1 MIQWFKTWFK
11 NARSISLVQSIM
23 PALTAFVLGFG
34 IENFNFVLAAI
45 AIVGVMFAHLG
56 MNLADDYFDYIQ
68 VPQESRDNLARK
80 GIRARTTK
88 CPYFKDGSATLPQ
101 LRNAMIIF
109 LAIAAACGAIV
120 AIFHFTTQLLWV
132 VGITFVLGI
141 FYSAPP
147 FKLSYYGFGEL
158 IIGIIFGPLLMV
170 GVSLAGC
177 AHIDATIAM
186 LSVPV
191 GLLVTNILFTHS
203 FLDKEAD
210 KAAGKMTLARLLNS
224 NSANLTASVV
234 FNIAPFVIIVYGVI
248 AGWFHWAYLV
258 TLMALPRAL
267 WLVDSLFK
275 FAKGKEVD
283 TANPPKMLGNLP
295 NWENIKAA
303 GMDWFMIR
311 WLTSRNI
318 VSQYCLLTAVV
329 TVLLKAI
336 RVMGCW

>member
-1 MIQWFKTWFK
+1 MNWFKIWFK
-11 NARSISLVQSIM
+11 NARSIALPQSLM
-23 PALTAFVLGFG
+23 PAITALVLGLG
-34 IENFNFVLAAI
+34 IDGFNFIVAVI
-45 AIVGVMFAHLG
+45 AVVGVVFAHLG

-68 VPQESRDNLARK
+68 VPQESRDKLVRM
-80 GIRARTTK
+80 GIRARTSK
-88 CPYFKDGSATLPQ
+88 CPYLKDGSATVKQ

-109 LAIAAACGAIV
+109 LLIAAVCGV
-120 AIFHFTTQLLWV
+120 VVTLFNFSTQLLWV
-132 VGITFVLGI
+132 VGITLILGI

-147 FKLSYYGFGEL
+147 LKLSYRGLGEL

-170 GVSLAGC
+170 GISLAGC
-177 AHIDATIAM
+177 GHIDPTIAM
-186 LSVPV
+186 ISVPV
-191 GLLVTNILFTHS
+191 GLLVINILFTHS

-283 TANPPKMLGNLP
+283 AANPPKMLGNLP

-303 GMDWFMIR
+303 RMDWFMIR

-329 TVLLKAI
+329 TILLKAI